1 MNAEPIWT
9 PAPGDTVVWRGMG
22 GTWIVRGWED
32 DDTVWIHR
40 PDVRMVP
47 RIGRASAGTVDLVGW
62 RDEPEHEELAFVAE
76 LRPARLAEKAGAPT
90 HA

>member
-47 RIGRASAGTVDLVGW
+47 MIGRNGGGMVDLIGW
-62 RDEPEHEELAFVAE
+62 RDEPEHEELVFVVE
-76 LRPARLAEKAGAPT
+76 LRSAEAARIAEQAGAL
-90 HA
+90 